1 MTFGSNIYKKA
12 TKTSL
17 NTKNFIVSGQGV
29 FQFTTKYIDP
39 CMVTIYNDNKT
50 DGLIVQMTPLNVVVI
65 RIKDSIVLIDQNN
78 TSGLSN
84 ISGAYYWISLDS
96 QNQRIYVGI
105 GESRI
110 ENILYQYQWN
120 WTPEQNNYRKDNKLF
135 LESLYYIDI
144 LSTII
149 PISVLRDPITKN
161 VPMYVLDTD
170 SLSIDDVA
178 SGIYLPSSNLDN
190 INKKLYDCISGK
202 NFILDDDSFPD
213 FSKAIEYSIKT
224 PGLWCYDKL
233 LQKSTEFNKDKGNIL
248 ETYLRITL
256 GENNGESPGIP
267 YVIEIWPV
275 GHYSPIH
282 SHAGANAIIR
292 VLHGS
297 INVSLFSFL
306 SNKHSELEPF
316 NRVDFNKGDITWISP
331 SLNQVHQLKN
341 LENNSDTCIT
351 IQCYMYDLE
360 NKSHYD
366 YFDYIDA
373 NGNVQ
378 QSEPDS
384 DMDFVNFKKIIK
396 DEWLNSNKLTVKY
409 EDMLL
414 HELKDLCRQKKI
426 KGFSNLKRLEL
437 IELLNK
443 FVSK

>member
-1 MTFGSNIYKKA
+1 MTFGLNTFKKIA
-12 TKTSL
+12 KTSL
-17 NTKNFIVSGQGV
+17 HTKYFIVKGQGV
-29 FQFTTKYIDP
+29 FQFTAKYIES
-39 CMVTIYNDNKT
+39 CMITIYNDDKT
-50 DGLIVQMTPLNVVVI
+50 DGLIFQLTPLHVVVM
-65 RIKDSIVLIDQNN
+65 RIKDSTLLVDPNN
-78 TSGLSN
+78 ISGLSN
-84 ISGAYYWISLDS
+84 ISGAYYWISVDS

-110 ENILYQYQWN
+110 DNILYEYQWN
-120 WTPEQNNYRKDNKLF
+120 WSPEHNNERKNNKLF

-144 LSTII
+144 LPTIM

-161 VPMYVLDTD
+161 VPMFVLDTD
-170 SLSIDDVA
+170 LLSIDDVA
-178 SGIYLPSSNLDN
+178 SGVYLPSSNLDT

-202 NFILDDDSFPD
+202 NFILNDDSFPD

-224 PGLWCYDKL
+224 PGLWCHERL
-233 LQKSTEFNKDKGNIL
+233 LQKETEFNKDKPNIR

-297 INVSLFSFL
+297 INVSLFPFL
-306 SNKHSELEPF
+306 SDKNGEIEPF
-316 NRVDFNKGDITWISP
+316 HRVDFNKDDITWISP

-341 LENNSDTCIT
+341 LDNNTDTCIT

-378 QSEPDS
+378 QYEPDS
-384 DMDFVNFKKIIK
+384 DMDFVTFKKLIK
-396 DEWLNSNKLTVKY
+396 DEWLSVNKVAVKY

-414 HELKDLCRQKKI
+414 SELKELCRQKTI
-426 KGFSNLKRLEL
+426 KGFSTLKRLEI

>member
-1 MTFGSNIYKKA
+1 MTFGSDIYKKIH
-12 TKTSL
+12 KTTI
-17 NTKNFIVSGQGV
+17 NTNHFIVKGQGV
-29 FQFTTKYIDP
+29 FQFQTSYIDP
-39 CMVTIYNDNKT
+39 CMISIYNDNKT
-50 DGLIVQMTPLNVVVI
+50 DGLIFQLTPLNVVVI
-65 RIKDSIVLIDQNN
+65 RIKNSIVLIDQNN
-78 TSGLSN
+78 ISGLSN

-110 ENILYQYQWN
+110 DNIMYHYQWN
-120 WTPEQNNYRKDNKLF
+120 WTPEQNNERKENKLF

-144 LSTII
+144 LPTTK

-161 VPMYVLDTD
+161 IPMYVLDKNL
-170 SLSIDDVA
+170 LSIDDVA
-178 SGIYLPSSNLDN
+178 SGLYLPSSNLDT

-202 NFILDDDSFPD
+202 KFILDDDSFPD

-224 PGLWCYDKL
+224 PGLWCHDKL
-233 LQKSTEFNKDKGNIL
+233 LQKATEFNKDKPNIL

-292 VLHGS
+292 ILHGS

-306 SNKHSELEPF
+306 SNKNSELEPF

-341 LENNSDTCIT
+341 LENNTEPCIT

-373 NGNVQ
+373 NGNIQ
-378 QSEPDS
+378 QYEPDS
-384 DMDFVNFKKIIK
+384 DMDFINFKKLMK
-396 DEWLNSNKLTVKY
+396 DEWLNVNQLTVTY
-409 EDMLL
+409 ENMLL
-414 HELKDLCRQKKI
+414 PQLKELCREKKI
-426 KGFSNLKRLEL
+426 KGFSTLKRLEI

-443 FVSK
+443 FETK